1 MPGVLQAV
9 RAVWIIFN
17 TQNRR
22 TSPREARS
30 YDPTKAP
37 APASWT
43 AYGFYLLAH
52 SEWCGGASMLLL
64 LPSAKVRKKQTK
76 HIGLVFPKK
85 KNTEPESVGTAVVM
99 YIRRA
104 VRSICWSCARCRC

>member
-17 TQNRR
+17 AQNRR

-64 LPSAKVRKKQTK
+64 LPSAKVRKKTNKAHRPSFSKEKK
-76 HIGLVFPKK
+76 HRTG
-85 KNTEPESVGTAVVM
+85 VGR
-99 YIRRA
+99 Y
-104 VRSICWSCARCRC
+104 CSCYVHKARCALYLLELRSV